1 MSNHKDH
8 IKQAT
13 FEGFIQQ
20 LELAGAFCADG
31 MQLDKEIAIDQ
42 AITIL
47 QQIYQWTN
55 AYPEDIFIPMTK
67 EDWQDAHHHL
77 RLANRSGSAMAAD
90 CMRHTAK
97 GIKEIIDREVQQ

>member
-8 IKQAT
+8 IKQET

-20 LELAGAFCADG
+20 LEQASEGSPVASHQD
-31 MQLDKEIAIDQ
+31 AIDQ

-67 EDWQDAHHHL
+67 EDWQDAHNHL